1 MGKGKSPCGRG
12 HGIGTGDFVDLFL
25 GIDRI
30 RIMFKG
36 VSKE

>member
-1 MGKGKSPCGRG
+1 MGKGKPPCGRG
-12 HGIGTGDFVDLFL
+12 HGIGTWDFVDLFL

-30 RIMFKG
+30 KIMFKE